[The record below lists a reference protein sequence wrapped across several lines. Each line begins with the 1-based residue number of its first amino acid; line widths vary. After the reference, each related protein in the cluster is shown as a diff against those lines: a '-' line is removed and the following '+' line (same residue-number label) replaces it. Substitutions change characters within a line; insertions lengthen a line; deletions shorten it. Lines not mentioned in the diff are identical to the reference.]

1 MLETF
6 VQSFRVK
13 NAYRVNTFIY
23 ALKQIPLIEK
33 ALKDALYGN
42 YALKLLGTMVSL
54 VIEILTIFLGKFL
67 YVLIM
72 VFTLLNLFKS
82 DHASTFVHILFFL
95 TWIGALMNTYMFNP
109 TKDKYYAMFTLRM
122 DAKKYTLS
130 NYYYMMLKV
139 IVGFLPFTCIFGLLC
154 NVPIWICLMIPFFI
168 AAAKILLNVYFLNKY
183 QKTGMIT
190 DENHPVKGIWV
201 WVIICLFIAYGCPY
215 FGFLLPLSVSG
226 ILMLLIIITGLF
238 SISYLQKF
246 SSYRE
251 IYKLILTN
259 DNMNVASYNTSQ
271 LSKENVLK
279 RIDVDTKITSQKHG
293 YAYFNDLFVKRHS
306 NLLLKSAKKISF
318 VIIGIIFVM
327 ALILYLIPEFATKTN
342 QILMVML
349 PYFVFIMYCIN
360 RGQEVAQ
367 AMFMNCDH
375 SMLTYGFY
383 REPKVILN
391 LFKERLKSVIF
402 INLLPAF
409 VLATGLVFLLFI
421 TGGTTQWIDY
431 PILFFSIL
439 AMSIF
444 FSVHHLVLYYLLQPY
459 NANSETKSGT
469 YGIANGLT
477 YLFCYYMLKIRIPI
491 FTFGCLTILFSILYC
506 LISLFLVYRYAPKTF
521 HLKN

>member
-1 MLETF
+1 MLDTF
-6 VQSFRVK
+6 VHSFQVK

-23 ALKQIPLIEK
+23 ALKQIPFLGK
-33 ALKDALYGN
+33 VFKDALYSN
-42 YALKLLGTMVSL
+42 YALKVLGTIVSII
-54 VIEILTIFLGKFL
+54 IELLTIFLGKFL
-67 YVLIM
+67 YVLTM
-72 VFTLLNLFKS
+72 VFTLLNIFKS
-82 DHASTFVHILFFL
+82 DHATTFVHILFFL
-95 TWIGALMNTYMFNP
+95 TWIGAFMNTYMFNP

-122 DAKKYTLS
+122 DAKQYTLS

-139 IVGFLPFTCIFGLLC
+139 IIGFLPFTCIFGLLSK
-154 NVPIWICLMIPFFI
+154 VPIWICMMIPFFI
-168 AAAKILLNVYFLNKY
+168 ASSKILINVYFLKKY
-183 QKTGMIT
+183 QKRGIIT
-190 DENHPVKGIWV
+190 DENHPVKGIWILV
-201 WVIICLFIAYGCPY
+201 FVFLFMAYGLPF
-215 FGFLLPLSVSG
+215 FGIVLPLSISV
-226 ILMLLIIITGLF
+226 ILMLVIIIASLF
-238 SISYLQKF
+238 HISYLQNF
-246 SSYRE
+246 SAYRE

-259 DNMNVASYNTSQ
+259 DNMNTASYKTSQ
-271 LSKENVLK
+271 VSKDNVLK
-279 RIDVDTKITSQKHG
+279 RIDIDTNITSKKHG

-318 VIIGIIFVM
+318 VILGIIFVM
-327 ALILYLIPEFATKTN
+327 ALILYFVPEFSIKVN
-342 QILMVML
+342 QVLMVML

-391 LFKERLKSVIF
+391 LFKERLKSVIL

-409 VLATGLVFLLFI
+409 VLAMGLVLLLVI
-421 TGGTTQWIDY
+421 SGGTTQWVDY
-431 PILFFSIL
+431 PILLFSIL

-477 YLFCYYMLKIRIPI
+477 YLFCYYMLRVRIPI
-491 FTFGCLTILFSILYC
+491 FTFGCLTIIFSILYC

-521 HLKN
+521 HIKN